1 MPLTAVCQDRHNFL
15 TAAREPLDNEKMRNA
30 ARGRRLRLEP
40 GTVARVQ
47 SFEVAEAAARLRDRG
62 GGFDVVHTSP
72 GLEVGVYVLVAPE
85 EDKQVP
91 HVLDE
96 IYVVL
101 DGDGE
106 IEVEG
111 ERRPIR
117 RGDAVFVP
125 AGAEHN
131 LHPYEDLTLLVVFNG
146 PHSAT
151 ISTL

>member
-1 MPLTAVCQDRHNFL
+1 M
-15 TAAREPLDNEKMRNA
+15 
-30 ARGRRLRLEP
+30 RLEP

-72 GLEVGVYVLVAPE
+72 GLEVGVYVIVAPE

-151 ISTL
+151 ISAP

>member
-1 MPLTAVCQDRHNFL
+1 MRIRLDERHS
-15 TAAREPLDNEKMRNA
+15 
-30 ARGRRLRLEP
+30 RREP

-62 GGFDVVHTSP
+62 GGFEVIHTSP
-72 GLEVGVYVLVAPE
+72 GLEVGVYVIVAPE

-106 IEVEG
+106 IEVAG
-111 ERRPIR
+111 ERRPTR
-117 RGDAVFVP
+117 RGEGVFVP
-125 AGAEHN
+125 AGTEHR
-131 LHPYEDLTLLVVFNG
+131 LHAYEELTLLVVFNG
-146 PHSAT
+146 PHSSS
-151 ISTL
+151 ISAP

>member
-1 MPLTAVCQDRHNFL
+1 VRATAN
-15 TAAREPLDNEKMRNA
+15 
-30 ARGRRLRLEP
+30 P

-62 GGFDVVHTSP
+62 GGYEVVHTSP
-72 GLEVGVYVLVAPE
+72 GLEVGVYILVAPD

-106 IEVEG
+106 VEING
-111 ERRPIR
+111 DRRTIR
-117 RGDAVFVP
+117 RGEGIFVP
-125 AGAEHN
+125 TGAEHRF
-131 LHPYEDLTLLVVFNG
+131 HAYEELTLLVVFNG
-146 PHSAT
+146 PHAASMT
-151 ISTL
+151 PH

>member
-1 MPLTAVCQDRHNFL
+1 MLRPPREAKYENRPTGARQDR
-15 TAAREPLDNEKMRNA
+15 
-30 ARGRRLRLEP
+30 EP

-47 SFEVAEAAARLRDRG
+47 SIEVAEAAARLRDRG

-72 GLEVGVYVLVAPE
+72 GLEIGVYVLVAPE
-85 EDKQVP
+85 EAKQVP

-106 IEVEG
+106 IEVAG

-117 RGDAVFVP
+117 RGEGVFVP
-125 AGAEHN
+125 AGTEHRV
-131 LHPYEDLTLLVVFNG
+131 HPYEELTLLVVFNG
-146 PHSAT
+146 PHSASIT
-151 ISTL
+151 AP

>member
-1 MPLTAVCQDRHNFL
+1 
-15 TAAREPLDNEKMRNA
+15 
-30 ARGRRLRLEP
+30 
-40 GTVARVQ
+40 VQ

-72 GLEVGVYVLVAPE
+72 GLEVGIHVLVAPE
-85 EDKQVP
+85 EDRQVP
-91 HVLDE
+91 HALDE

-106 IEVEG
+106 IEVNG

-125 AGAEHN
+125 AGAEHRV
-131 LHPYEDLTLLVVFNG
+131 HAYEELTLLVVFNG
-146 PHSAT
+146 PQSASIT
-151 ISTL
+151 TP